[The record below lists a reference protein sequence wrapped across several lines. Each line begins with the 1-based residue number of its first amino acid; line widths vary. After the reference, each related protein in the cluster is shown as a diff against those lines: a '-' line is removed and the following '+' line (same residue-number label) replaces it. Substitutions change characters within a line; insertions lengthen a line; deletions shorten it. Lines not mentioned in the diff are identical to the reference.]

1 MKFCLFLGT
10 FDIKF
15 LFICLLAGIL
25 EIYINLFIY
34 GEVDGNENIFDY
46 RLLLD
51 PLCYYVGFLLNIIPA
66 LINNKCSKTKKEKPI
81 ENKLKEENTQS
92 IEYIYNNPYNIY
104 LSKKDFIKFLFICF
118 FLLLTDFIDTI
129 ISIKEIEDNKNNN
142 TDDYSNRALKDEYN
156 DIIYN
161 YIYYSYIN
169 TTNITNNDTN
179 NELFDYYEDDYLFFE
194 FIIIFILIKFFT
206 KTKYYKHQNIS
217 FVILCFMEIIK
228 SVIFLSQRVK
238 KNYLLILY
246 NIINSILYGFYYSYI
261 RGLMKYKFVSPYKI
275 CYMIG
280 IINVPIISI
289 IYIVI
294 SFFDL
299 GNCDINKHDID
310 YCLNIFESFKE
321 IDALNYFR
329 LISLSL
335 SYGVLMALF
344 NKTIN
349 EFTLYHI
356 YIPLLVENFIKNII
370 SYSGND
376 DDDSFFIIIFLCIS
390 FFIELF
396 MILVFLEIIE
406 VNFWGLDKNLKKH
419 IELRSIN
426 ETYSTFLDNDDDN
439 DDERMSIQKKTNIIN

>member
-1 MKFCLFLGT
+1 
-10 FDIKF
+10 
-15 LFICLLAGIL
+15 
-25 EIYINLFIY
+25 
-34 GEVDGNENIFDY
+34 
-46 RLLLD
+46 
-51 PLCYYVGFLLNIIPA
+51 
-66 LINNKCSKTKKEKPI
+66 
-81 ENKLKEENTQS
+81 
-92 IEYIYNNPYNIY
+92 
-104 LSKKDFIKFLFICF
+104 
-118 FLLLTDFIDTI
+118 
-129 ISIKEIEDNKNNN
+129 
-142 TDDYSNRALKDEYN
+142 
-156 DIIYN
+156 
-161 YIYYSYIN
+161 
-169 TTNITNNDTN
+169 
-179 NELFDYYEDDYLFFE
+179 
-194 FIIIFILIKFFT
+194 
-206 KTKYYKHQNIS
+206 
-217 FVILCFMEIIK
+217 MEIIK

-370 SYSGND
+370 SYYGND

-419 IELRSIN
+419 IELRSLN